1 MSAACQNSLLKVLV
15 ITITYNAMSWAER
28 CLGSVK
34 RSNCPADIYIV
45 DNGSCDGTQEY
56 IRNNYPEAIFIQNES
71 NQGFGRANNLG
82 LKYALDNGY
91 DYVYL
96 LNQDAW
102 IFPDTIEKLIAV
114 HNRHPEYG
122 ILSPMQCQANMHY
135 MDSKFV
141 TNVCNNIYRNQLIN
155 DLFFNKRRSI
165 YEVPNV
171 MAAHWLI
178 SRECVIRVG
187 GFSPTF
193 PHYGEDDNYC
203 DRAHY
208 FNYKIGIAPEA
219 LGVHD
224 RADRVETKQRRLY
237 MYYINILRVTSSTM
251 GNGHFSLA
259 LLIQGLKL
267 IMREQSLQ
275 PIYSICKYLRNRKTI
290 IENRNIS
297 INSRSAFL

>member
-1 MSAACQNSLLKVLV
+1 MLKVLV
-15 ITITYNAMSWAER
+15 IVITYNAMPWVDK

-45 DNGSCDGTQEY
+45 DNGSCDETQEY
-56 IRNNYPEAIFIQNES
+56 IRNNYPGVIFIQSES
-71 NQGFGRANNLG
+71 NLGFGRANNLG
-82 LKYALDNGY
+82 LKYALDNDY

-102 IFPDTIEKLIAV
+102 IFSDTLDKLISA
-114 HNRHPEYG
+114 HKKHPEYG

-135 MDSKFV
+135 MDNKFV
-141 TNVCNNIYRNQLIN
+141 TNVCYNIYRNQLIN
-155 DLFFNKRRSI
+155 DLFFNERRSI

-178 SRECVIRVG
+178 SRECIIRVG

-203 DRAHY
+203 DRARY
-208 FNYKIGIAPEA
+208 FDYKIGIVPESV
-219 LGVHD
+219 GVHD
-224 RADRVETKQRRLY
+224 REDRAETKQRRLY
-237 MYYINILRVTSSTM
+237 MYYISILRAASRTM
-251 GNGHFSLA
+251 GDSRFSIA
-259 LLIQGLKL
+259 LLTQGLKL
-267 IMREQSLQ
+267 VMQEHSLQ
-275 PIYSICKYLRNRKTI
+275 PIFSLCRYLRNRKTI

>member
-1 MSAACQNSLLKVLV
+1 M
-15 ITITYNAMSWAER
+15 
-28 CLGSVK
+28 
-34 RSNCPADIYIV
+34 
-45 DNGSCDGTQEY
+45 
-56 IRNNYPEAIFIQNES
+56 
-71 NQGFGRANNLG
+71 
-82 LKYALDNGY
+82 
-91 DYVYL
+91 YL

-102 IFPDTIEKLIAV
+102 IFPDTLEKLISTQKK
-114 HNRHPEYG
+114 HPEYG

-135 MDSKFV
+135 MDDKFV
-141 TNVCNNIYRNQLIN
+141 WNVCYNISRNQLIN
-155 DLFFNKRRSI
+155 DLFFNERRSI

-178 SRECVIRVG
+178 SRECIMKVG

-219 LGVHD
+219 LGVLD

-237 MYYINILRVTSSTM
+237 MYYINILRTTSRVM
-251 GNGHFSLA
+251 GDGRFSIP

-267 IMREQSLQ
+267 IIRERSLR
-275 PIYSICKYLRNRKTI
+275 PIRTMCSGRWR
-290 IENRNIS
+290 
-297 INSRSAFL
+297 

>member
-1 MSAACQNSLLKVLV
+1 MPWVEK
-15 ITITYNAMSWAER
+15 

-34 RSNCPADIYIV
+34 LSNYPGDIYIV

-71 NQGFGRANNLG
+71 NQGFGKANNLG
-82 LKYALDNGY
+82 FRYALDNGY
-91 DYVYL
+91 DYAYL

-102 IFPDTIEKLIAV
+102 IFPDTIEKLVSA
-114 HNRHPEYG
+114 HKKHPEYG

-135 MDSKFV
+135 MDNNFV
-141 TNVCNNIYRNQLIN
+141 LNVCYKICRNQLIN
-155 DLFFNKRRSI
+155 DLFFNERRSI

-178 SRECVIRVG
+178 SRECIIKVG

-203 DRAHY
+203 DRTRY
-208 FNYKIGIAPEA
+208 FNYKIGIVPKS

-224 RADRVETKQRRLY
+224 REDRVETKQRRLY
-237 MYYINILRVTSSTM
+237 MYYISILRTTSRTM
-251 GNGHFSLA
+251 DSSRFSMA
-259 LLIQGLKL
+259 LLTQGLKL
-267 IMREQSLQ
+267 IMHERSMQ
-275 PIYSICKYLRNRKTI
+275 PIYSIYRYLRNRKTI

-297 INSRSAFL
+297 MNSKSAFL

>member
-1 MSAACQNSLLKVLV
+1 MLKVLFIV
-15 ITITYNAMSWAER
+15 ITYNAMPWVEK

-34 RSNCPADIYIV
+34 LSNYPGDIYIV

-71 NQGFGRANNLG
+71 NQGFGKANNLG
-82 LKYALDNGY
+82 FRYALDNGY
-91 DYVYL
+91 DYAYL

-102 IFPDTIEKLIAV
+102 IFPDTIEKLVSA
-114 HNRHPEYG
+114 HKKHPEYG

-135 MDSKFV
+135 MDNNFV
-141 TNVCNNIYRNQLIN
+141 LNVCYKICRNQLIN
-155 DLFFNKRRSI
+155 DLFFNERRSI

-178 SRECVIRVG
+178 SRECIIKVG

-203 DRAHY
+203 DRTRY
-208 FNYKIGIAPEA
+208 FNYKIGIVPKS

-224 RADRVETKQRRLY
+224 REDRVETKQRRLY
-237 MYYINILRVTSSTM
+237 MYYISILRTTSRTM
-251 GNGHFSLA
+251 DSSRFSMA
-259 LLIQGLKL
+259 LLTQGLKL
-267 IMREQSLQ
+267 IMHERSMQ
-275 PIYSICKYLRNRKTI
+275 PIYSIYRYLRNRKTI

-297 INSRSAFL
+297 MNSKSAFL